1 MNKEEVARG
10 GEGIINKPGGRF
22 ELIWIDRYARDALSA
37 TIRDIRKERK
47 IHVEAYF
54 NGNTWR
60 VKNGIGEYSAEEI
73 GVIEKVVQD
82 GMNNEAIIAC
92 SKIGLEFM
100 EGDFIW
106 NEFLLKKREDA
117 DSLKSTVIA
126 KIVNTGIN
134 RYIEFEKHLQGFQD
148 GEILTYRR
156 CEDGTSVII
165 KREVLNDPPRRRY
178 L

>member
-1 MNKEEVARG
+1 MNKEEVARS
-10 GEGIINKPGGRF
+10 GEGVINKPGSRF
-22 ELIWIDRYARDALSA
+22 ELIWIDRYDRDALSA

-60 VKNGIGEYSAEEI
+60 VKNRIEEYSAEEI
-73 GVIEKVVQD
+73 EIIEKVIQD
-82 GMNNEAIIAC
+82 GMNEETIIAC

-106 NEFLLKKREDA
+106 NVFLLKKREDA
-117 DSLKSTVIA
+117 DSLKSTVRA

-156 CEDGTSVII
+156 CEDGTSVIV
-165 KREVLNDPPRRRY
+165 KGRY
-178 L
+178 